1 MALRAYASWRAAIKA
16 RQLAEG
22 LFISIT
28 FRFRHNLSRTTSI
41 FCIVQAEEDI
51 MNFKTGLVA
60 ASLFGALAATSAASA
75 MPIAPA
81 PATPQISGIEQVR
94 MVCNAWG
101 RCWWRPN
108 YYGYYGPR
116 PYYGPR
122 YYGPRYYGPRY
133 GYYGYRRW

>member
-1 MALRAYASWRAAIKA
+1 M
-16 RQLAEG
+16 
-22 LFISIT
+22 
-28 FRFRHNLSRTTSI
+28 NLKI
-41 FCIVQAEEDI
+41 
-51 MNFKTGLVA
+51 GLVA
-60 ASLFGALAATSAASA
+60 ATLLGALAASPAASA

-81 PATPQISGIEQVR
+81 PATPEVSNVEQVR

-108 YYGYYGPR
+108 YYGYYGPG

-122 YYGPRYYGPRY
+122 YYGPRYDGPRYY